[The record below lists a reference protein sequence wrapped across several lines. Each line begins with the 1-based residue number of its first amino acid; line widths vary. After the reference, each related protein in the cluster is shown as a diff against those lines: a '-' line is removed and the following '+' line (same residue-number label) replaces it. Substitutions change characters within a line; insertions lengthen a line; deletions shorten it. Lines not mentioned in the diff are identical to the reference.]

1 MANSINVNIR
11 VDEELK
17 KQAEELFADM
27 GLNMSTAVNMFLRQA
42 VRTGGIPFA
51 VTTRT
56 DSMTIASPINA
67 QTVSSAVTNMQTE
80 QEAAIRRSPLLR
92 ESTGF
97 GEV

>member
-51 VTTRT
+51 VTTRPE
-56 DSMTIASPINA
+56 SVTITSPVST
-67 QTVSSAVTNMQTE
+67 QTTNVQSE
-80 QEAAIRRSPLLR
+80 QETVIRRSPLLR

>member
-56 DSMTIASPINA
+56 DSMTIASPVSTQTTNA
-67 QTVSSAVTNMQTE
+67 QSE
-80 QEAAIRRSPLLR
+80 QETVIRRSPLLR